1 MGRSRRRGGRREPR
15 RVVAA
20 VTRPVIIDTDGGVD
34 DAVALWWALT
44 DPSLDVVAIT
54 VVWGNV
60 PVEVATSSV
69 LRVAHAAGRGDVTV
83 ASGASGPIAHA
94 PDLRPA
100 TFIHGEDGLGNA
112 AGAPA
117 PLRAVG
123 EPVSELLP
131 RLVHERPG
139 EIALI
144 TLGPL
149 SNIGRAVRDD
159 ATLASNVAELVVMGG
174 ATAGAGNALPAGEA
188 NIAHDPV
195 AAHEAVLA
203 SWPSPPL
210 LVGLDV
216 TLVATLTPAEFDLLA
231 AHRNAAASFLDAPLN
246 FYRTYGSTF
255 TAPDT
260 PCHDL
265 LAVLA
270 LAKPDIITE
279 APVLP
284 LAVDCAGGPAWGA
297 TIADFRAPVFA
308 ALDGAQ
314 QSTPE
319 GFAPWRVALGVDV
332 PRFRDCVRSLFG
344 A

>member
-1 MGRSRRRGGRREPR
+1 
-15 RVVAA
+15 

-44 DPSLDVVAIT
+44 DPTLDVLAIT

-60 PVEVATSSV
+60 SVEIATASV
-69 LRVAHAAGRGDVTV
+69 LRVAYAAGRADVPI
-83 ASGASGPIAHA
+83 ASGEPGPIARA

-100 TFIHGEDGLGNA
+100 TFIHGDDGLGNA
-112 AGAPA
+112 AGPAA
-117 PLRAVG
+117 PLRAVA

-139 EIALI
+139 EISLI

-149 SNIGRAVRDD
+149 SNIGRIVTADPSFAAD
-159 ATLASNVAELVVMGG
+159 VADLIVMGG

-195 AAHEAVLA
+195 AAQRTVVA
-203 SWPSPPL
+203 SWPAPPL

-216 TLVATLTPAEFDLLA
+216 TLVATMTPTELDLLA
-231 AHRNAAASFLDAPLN
+231 AHRSPAASFLDSPLS
-246 FYRTYGSTF
+246 FYRKFGSTF

-265 LAVLA
+265 VAVLA
-270 LAKPDIITE
+270 FAMPELITE

-308 ALDGAQ
+308 ALEGAE

-319 GFAPWRVALGVDV
+319 GFAPWRVATGVDV
-332 PRFRDCVRSLFG
+332 PRFRACVRSLFG